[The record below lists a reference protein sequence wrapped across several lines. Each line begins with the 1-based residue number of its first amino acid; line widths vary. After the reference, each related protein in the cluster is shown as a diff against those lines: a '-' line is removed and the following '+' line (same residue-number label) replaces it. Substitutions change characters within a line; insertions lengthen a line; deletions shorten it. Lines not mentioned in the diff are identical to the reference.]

1 VGRQLSLRAVGR
13 RGGYRAGAGRK
24 VGRSDTYVPNL
35 PRPAVTRHNGVHVTL
50 RLVDGLPSLRRP
62 RSLHLIEAVFVA
74 ERRRKGFR
82 LVHYAVR
89 GNHVHLVCEAEER
102 LALSRGVQR
111 LSSRIARGLNRL
123 LRRDGRVFA
132 DRFHSRMVRS
142 PREARHLLAYVL
154 LNAHKD
160 YARSGQR
167 LIGLDPCSSGRWF
180 DGWADVP
187 ARAPPG
193 LDANEREPEVAPPRS
208 WLLRVGWRR
217 HGLLRTDERA
227 PRSAVPVSR

>member
-1 VGRQLSLRAVGR
+1 M

-24 VGRSDTYVPNL
+24 RGRSDHYVPHI
-35 PRPAVTRHNGVHVTL
+35 PRPKVTRNDGVHVTL

-62 RSLHLIEAVFVA
+62 RSLQLIEGLFVA
-74 ERRRKGFR
+74 ERKRKGFR

-89 GNHVHLVCEAEER
+89 GNHLHLVCEAEER
-102 LALSRGVQR
+102 EALSRGVQR

-123 LRRDGRVFA
+123 LRREGRVFA
-132 DRFHSRMVRS
+132 DRFHSRVIRS
-142 PREARHLLAYVL
+142 PREARQLLAYVL

-167 LIGLDPCSSGRWF
+167 LIGFDPCSSGRYF
-180 DGWADVP
+180 DGWAD
-187 ARAPPG
+187 AAPRPPPWEDPSEAG
-193 LDANEREPEVAPPRS
+193 PEVAAPRS
-208 WLLRVGWRR
+208 WLLRTGWRR

-227 PRSAVPVSR
+227 PRSAAPDLR